1 MKENIY
7 LKIVQDYEDV
17 IKKRT
22 KILPPFCKK
31 IVFLYKYMFGKIT
44 IKKTEK
50 FNIYILP
57 VKPHQLNK
65 RIEKLINK
73 LCRINLESHKIVLSI
88 DLMQKKVYNLLDKYD
103 IGYYKAIDIK
113 KYLVFNILE
122 YINLLQRKQLHQR
135 EITILVNDNSEINK
149 YIIDKLAKEVKYLKI
164 VSKNIYKFKKIEDEL
179 YNKFGIAVQF
189 SNSYRKSLLK
199 SELIINIDFYENEIN
214 EYKINHKAII
224 INLFKDLRIYTK
236 LFNGIVINSI
246 NIKLKKETKQK
257 FVNSQLFN
265 SFSCLIL
272 YESLLNN
279 MSIKEIENK
288 IHDDKVNIVNLV
300 GNNGIINKKEIKQLL
315 AKNLI

>member
-1 MKENIY
+1 M
-7 LKIVQDYEDV
+7 
-17 IKKRT
+17 
-22 KILPPFCKK
+22 
-31 IVFLYKYMFGKIT
+31 
-44 IKKTEK
+44 
-50 FNIYILP
+50 
-57 VKPHQLNK
+57 
-65 RIEKLINK
+65 
-73 LCRINLESHKIVLSI
+73 
-88 DLMQKKVYNLLDKYD
+88 
-103 IGYYKAIDIK
+103 
-113 KYLVFNILE
+113 FNILE